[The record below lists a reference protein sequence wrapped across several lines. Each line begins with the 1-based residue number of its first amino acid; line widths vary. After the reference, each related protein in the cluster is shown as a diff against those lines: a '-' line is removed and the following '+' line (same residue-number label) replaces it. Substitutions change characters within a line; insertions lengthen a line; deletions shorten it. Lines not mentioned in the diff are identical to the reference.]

1 MIKNRESACLSRK
14 KKKEYV
20 TTLEDQLNGLVKE
33 NRSVKRD
40 NEVLRQRVRDLESEK
55 SHHWQTSGSSVTS
68 KVMGPNGRKA
78 TAVLALFCVISLN
91 IGTLTTKVYHQQQPN
106 QPSSSHVDLTE
117 KLRDLSMPSS
127 IMPQNWHG
135 RSLLWKSRDEASDE
149 DSDSK
154 ASTSHNDTLFN
165 DPKCPSMQQFN
176 QSESIRLDNLLRGLF
191 QSEESVKTA
200 QHKLN
205 STLRNRN
212 GPTSPVQ
219 TRPATAKPYE
229 TSLGPYG
236 KPRGANGGLP
246 PTGFYQMLIP
256 PSAQPAATATAGM
269 SRTGMTLYDQ
279 ETGQG
284 FSYEAL
290 FEAIQ
295 RREDTFYVVSF
306 SGDHLLLPAKSKNES
321 SRPRMSLLLPSVP
334 LNGN

>member
-1 MIKNRESACLSRK
+1 
-14 KKKEYV
+14 
-20 TTLEDQLNGLVKE
+20 
-33 NRSVKRD
+33 
-40 NEVLRQRVRDLESEK
+40 
-55 SHHWQTSGSSVTS
+55 
-68 KVMGPNGRKA
+68 
-78 TAVLALFCVISLN
+78 
-91 IGTLTTKVYHQQQPN
+91 
-106 QPSSSHVDLTE
+106 
-117 KLRDLSMPSS
+117 
-127 IMPQNWHG
+127 MPQNWHG
-135 RSLLWKSRDEASDE
+135 RSLLWKSREDE
-149 DSDSK
+149 DSGSK
-154 ASTSHNDTLFN
+154 TSTSHNETLFN

-176 QSESIRLDNLLRGLF
+176 QTESIRLDNLLRGLF

-200 QHKLN
+200 QHKVN

-236 KPRGANGGLP
+236 KPRGANNGLP

-256 PSAQPAATATAGM
+256 PSAQPAATAGM